1 MNLIRI
7 FRSRW
12 FFAAIL
18 LTGMSF
24 SAFRGDATHIV
35 GGELYYQYLG
45 NNLYQIRLTV
55 YRDCWFGVPPFDNP
69 ASVGIFDANNQL
81 VQSINMLVNDS
92 STVPPTVNSPC
103 FIPPTDVCY
112 RVANYY
118 ATVSLAPA
126 PGGYQLAYQ
135 RCCRNQTILNIV
147 NPLSTGATFYA
158 NIPAS
163 VPDNGNPVFNELP
176 PPFICSGLPF
186 VFDHSATD
194 PDGDSLVYELC
205 TPFTGASQNIPQ
217 PQPPFNPPYSNIVWQ
232 PPFQL
237 SNMLG
242 GTPMTIDPQTGLLT
256 ATPNT
261 IGQFVIG
268 ICVNEYRN
276 GVLLSKTRRDYQIN
290 VVSCPTLVVAAL
302 QTPILTCGSNTVQFT
317 NNSFGAG
324 SYFWDFGDPTTSA
337 DTSIAINPSYTYP
350 DTGTYNVTL
359 IAYSGF
365 NPGCA
370 DTTIGTVTLLPDYDP
385 VFTFSQQPCS
395 YTVAFD
401 DTSNLDSGPTSE
413 WNWNFGDGTSDTIP
427 DPVHTFPGPGT
438 YTVSLTG
445 TSSRGCIKTV
455 NQTIV
460 IDPQIEANASV
471 SQVVSCNSFCDASA
485 TVNVSNATPP
495 LTYSWNDPQTQQT
508 QTATGL
514 CTGWY
519 TVTVADSNGCVTTDS
534 IFVSDPDSLTAT
546 AVSTDAYCNGLCIGS
561 ATAQPAGGNGPYSF
575 LWDDPQTQ
583 NTPTATGLCPGNY
596 SVIVTDA
603 NGCSTTQNIQV
614 QFSTYIPP
622 LVASISDSVIYSGQT
637 VSLSSTIDNSYTY
650 SWTPPDNLSSTTI
663 SNPVA
668 TPQTNT
674 TYVVTITDPN
684 GCTNVDSVSVTVREV
699 LCQEPEIYI
708 PNAFTPNN
716 DSKNDIVYVR
726 GNTIRELTFRIYN
739 RWGEKVFETN
749 DPAVGWDGYYEGEL
763 SAPAVYVY
771 YVEAIC
777 FDDQRFYK
785 QGNITLIR

>member
-1 MNLIRI
+1 MALIRI
-7 FRSRW
+7 FRSKW
-12 FFAAIL
+12 LIAAIFML
-18 LTGMSF
+18 GLSL
-24 SAFRGDATHIV
+24 SAFRGEATHIV

-55 YRDCWFGVPPFDNP
+55 YRDCYFGVPPFDNP

-81 VQSINMLVNDS
+81 IQSINMLVNDS

-118 ATVSLAPA
+118 ATVSLPPA

-324 SYFWDFGDPTTSA
+324 SYFWDFGDPT
-337 DTSIAINPSYTYP
+337 
-350 DTGTYNVTL
+350 
-359 IAYSGF
+359 
-365 NPGCA
+365 
-370 DTTIGTVTLLPDYDP
+370 
-385 VFTFSQQPCS
+385 
-395 YTVAFD
+395 
-401 DTSNLDSGPTSE
+401 
-413 WNWNFGDGTSDTIP
+413 
-427 DPVHTFPGPGT
+427 
-438 YTVSLTG
+438 
-445 TSSRGCIKTV
+445 
-455 NQTIV
+455 
-460 IDPQIEANASV
+460 
-471 SQVVSCNSFCDASA
+471 NS
-485 TVNVSNATPP
+485 
-495 LTYSWNDPQTQQT
+495 
-508 QTATGL
+508 
-514 CTGWY
+514 
-519 TVTVADSNGCVTTDS
+519 
-534 IFVSDPDSLTAT
+534 
-546 AVSTDAYCNGLCIGS
+546 
-561 ATAQPAGGNGPYSF
+561 
-575 LWDDPQTQ
+575 
-583 NTPTATGLCPGNY
+583 
-596 SVIVTDA
+596 
-603 NGCSTTQNIQV
+603 
-614 QFSTYIPP
+614 
-622 LVASISDSVIYSGQT
+622 SDSCVGIY
-637 VSLSSTIDNSYTY
+637 
-650 SWTPPDNLSSTTI
+650 
-663 SNPVA
+663 
-668 TPQTNT
+668 
-674 TYVVTITDPN
+674 
-684 GCTNVDSVSVTVREV
+684 R
-699 LCQEPEIYI
+699 
-708 PNAFTPNN
+708 
-716 DSKNDIVYVR
+716 
-726 GNTIRELTFRIYN
+726 
-739 RWGEKVFETN
+739 
-749 DPAVGWDGYYEGEL
+749 
-763 SAPAVYVY
+763 
-771 YVEAIC
+771 
-777 FDDQRFYK
+777 
-785 QGNITLIR
+785 